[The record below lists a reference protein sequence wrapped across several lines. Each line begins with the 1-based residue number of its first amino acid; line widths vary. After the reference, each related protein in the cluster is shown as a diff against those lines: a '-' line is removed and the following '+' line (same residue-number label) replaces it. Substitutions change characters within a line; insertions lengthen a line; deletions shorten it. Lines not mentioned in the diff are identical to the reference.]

1 MEQISWLSAQG
12 YQGLLDHLQDG
23 IFVIEAG
30 QLAYVNQRLADM
42 LGYPVD
48 ELIGRPF
55 LELVAAEDQPL
66 VWERHHARLAGEQV
80 PEQYDIHL
88 CTVRGVIFCSLNVGL
103 GESME
108 GCTVTV
114 GSARDVTQQREAL
127 AELEASRV
135 ELKSIMDQLPD
146 VLYRTDMQGII
157 TMISPA
163 CFDILGFRREEMLG
177 TVLSDYYNNRE
188 NRQKIV
194 QAICE
199 AGGKAIR
206 VESALR
212 HKDGSIVWML
222 TNAFVRFDSD
232 GQPISIEGLA
242 RDISE
247 RKRMEDQLMT
257 LSRTDGLTGAY
268 NRGHFMDK
276 SEEVI
281 NMMRRYQRPASMM
294 VADLDHFKT
303 INDKYGHH
311 AGDLALKAF
320 TDVCRQEIRE
330 SDILGRLG
338 GEEFGLMLPETT
350 IQHAQVLAERIRK
363 AASALEI
370 TLDDQTIRIAVSI
383 GLVELSTED
392 ATLDAVMRRADL
404 AMYQAKAGGRNQ
416 VVTAMESC

>member
-30 QLAYVNQRLADM
+30 QLAYVNQRQADM

-55 LELVAAEDQPL
+55 LELVAAEDRPL
-66 VWERHHARLAGEQV
+66 VWERHQARLAGEKV
-80 PEQYDIHL
+80 PKQYDIHL
-88 CTVRGVIFCSLNVGL
+88 ATARGVICCSFNVGL

-108 GCTVTV
+108 GSTVTV
-114 GSARDVTQQREAL
+114 GSARDVTQQRKAL
-127 AELEASRV
+127 AELEASKV
-135 ELKSIMDQLPD
+135 ELKSILDQLPD

-157 TMISPA
+157 TMISPV
-163 CFDILGFRREEMLG
+163 CFDILGFGREEMLG
-177 TVLSDYYNNRE
+177 TPLSDYYNIRGD
-188 NRQKIV
+188 RQKIV
-194 QAICE
+194 RAIFE

-206 VESALR
+206 IESALR
-212 HKDGSIVWML
+212 HKDGSIVWVL
-222 TNAFVRFDSD
+222 TNAFVRFDSG
-232 GQPISIEGLA
+232 GQPVSIEGLA

-247 RKRMEDQLMT
+247 RKRMEDQLIA

-268 NRGHFMDK
+268 SRGHFMDR

-281 NMMRRYQRPASMM
+281 NMMRRYQHPVSMM

-320 TDVCRQEIRE
+320 TSVCRQEIRE

-370 TLDDQTIRIAVSI
+370 TLDGHTIGITVSI

-392 ATLDAVMRRADL
+392 ASLDSVIRRADL
-404 AMYQAKAGGRNQ
+404 AMYQAKAAGRNQ
-416 VVTAMESC
+416 VVTAMES